1 MSTPTLAPP
10 PVIVVCV
17 SDAGWWPNVDSPMA
31 ELTTGL
37 LLPPVLLLLLLLLL

>member
-1 MSTPTLAPP
+1 MSTPTLATPLPP
-10 PVIVVCV
+10 IVVWV

-37 LLPPVLLLLLLLLL
+37 LQLLPLLLLPLLL